1 MAAGVTCPRCG
12 HKKCYAIRRAK
23 HRCAGCRYEW
33 GAERLPLRLT
43 ARQWAAVLRW
53 FLLGLSSARIAT
65 QTGLER
71 RRILRALTRVRQA
84 MARDLP
90 PVFSGVIEVDETYL
104 GGRRRNL
111 RAPQRRG
118 PVKDGRGTA
127 KAPVFG
133 ILCRGG
139 HVWAQLV
146 PDVQAAT
153 LLPLLRARVRPG
165 SIVCSDTWR
174 SYTGIAAKGYVHRL
188 VDHTQG
194 AYVSRRGTH
203 INGLEGFWGY
213 LKRHL
218 AAKGGIRR
226 ERLPLYLAEYV
237 WRYNHRRQ
245 SGLPQRRRLLR
256 LLRQEP

>member
-1 MAAGVTCPRCG
+1 MAQGVACPRCG
-12 HKKCYAIRRAK
+12 HKKCYAIRREK
-23 HRCAGCRYEW
+23 HRCAECRYEW
-33 GAERLPLRLT
+33 RPAGLPLRLPP
-43 ARQWAAVLRW
+43 RQWAAVLRW

-65 QTGLER
+65 QTGLDR
-71 RRILRALTRVRQA
+71 RRVLRALTRVRQA
-84 MARDLP
+84 MARDVP
-90 PVFSGVIEVDETYL
+90 PVFSGVVEVDETYL

-118 PVKDGRGTA
+118 PVQDGRGTA

-153 LLPLLRARVRPG
+153 LLPLIRRRVRPG
-165 SIVCSDTWR
+165 SVVCSDTWR

-194 AYVSRRGTH
+194 AYVTACGTH

-213 LKRHL
+213 LKRQL

-226 ERLPLYLAEYV
+226 ARLPLYLAEYV
-237 WRYNHRRQ
+237 WRYNHRHQ
-245 SGLPQRRRLLR
+245 TVPQQRRRLLS
-256 LLRQEP
+256 LLRPAS